1 MTILIANEIENT
13 FSVNKG
19 IFKDEFVFEENYE
32 PNKIFHREYE
42 IQEVISFFKSVSEGS
57 TDNIDLCGPT
67 GTGKTLIIKEI
78 IKEFQK
84 RFQDIK
90 IVYINCAEDNTK
102 TKVLNKFSRKLID
115 NKKVTGGFINTIE
128 TVLQTLRGSII
139 ILDEVDKVLL
149 NDGNDLL
156 YILSN
161 TSKISIVN
169 ISNIPQWRKFITD
182 NRIDSRMP
190 PNQTLFHAY
199 RKEELFDILKN
210 RAEKGLKENTYTD
223 EILNEIAKTIA
234 MTSGNAREAI
244 KMLRRAAK
252 HSEGLEKIEIA
263 KSSLIYSEHKREDDS
278 VIEYISGL
286 PLVKRI
292 CLVALFDFWKK
303 SNKYPTAE
311 QTTERYNM
319 LIKDTHEFNQLSLH
333 TVRNYL
339 SELFTYGLVEKI
351 GGKGLGQKMGKEPL
365 RYKLSIDLDIFERE
379 IYNKSMKK

>member
-1 MTILIANEIENT
+1 MAVLITDEIENT
-13 FSVNKG
+13 FSINKG

-32 PNKIFHREYE
+32 PNVIFHREYE
-42 IQEVISFFKSVSEGS
+42 IQEVISFFKSVSDGS

-90 IVYINCAEDNTK
+90 IVYINCAGNNTK

-128 TVLQTLRGSII
+128 IALQTLKGSII
-139 ILDEVDKVLL
+139 VLDEVDKVLL

-161 TSKISIVN
+161 TPKISIVN
-169 ISNIPQWRKFITD
+169 ISNIPQWRKLITD
-182 NRIDSRMP
+182 SRIDSRMP

-210 RAEKGLKENTYTD
+210 RAEKGLKENTYTND
-223 EILNEIAKTIA
+223 ILNEIAKTIA

-263 KSSLIYSEHKREDDS
+263 KSSLLYSEHKREDDS

-286 PLVKRI
+286 PHVKRI
-292 CLVALFDFWKK
+292 CLVVLFDFWKK
-303 SNKYPTAE
+303 NNIYPTAE
-311 QTTERYNM
+311 QTTERYNA
-319 LIKDTHEFNQLSLH
+319 LTKYASEFNQLSLH

-339 SELFTYGLVEKI
+339 GELFTYGLVEKI

-365 RYKLSIDLDIFERE
+365 RYKLSVDLDIFEKE
-379 IYNKSMKK
+379 IYDKTMRK